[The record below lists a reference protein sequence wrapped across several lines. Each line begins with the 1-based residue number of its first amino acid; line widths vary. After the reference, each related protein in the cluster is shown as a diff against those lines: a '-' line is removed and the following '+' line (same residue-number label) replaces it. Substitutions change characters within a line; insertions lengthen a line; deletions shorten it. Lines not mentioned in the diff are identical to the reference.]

1 MTLGSTRIEVS
12 HPPTE
17 SSLRLRNLALKAFI
31 GACATLVITTSN
43 VAAGVVLN
51 GEPGWLCLLTCRS
64 DVLLNAIIIHWL
76 SSKHRTPDSPRNGEI
91 PSCVNAD
98 PPAEI
103 ATAHPRTD
111 VLDFPDNSCLQDK

>member
-1 MTLGSTRIEVS
+1 MSLQVYLTLLFLV
-12 HPPTE
+12 P
-17 SSLRLRNLALKAFI
+17 LV

-76 SSKHRTPDSPRNGEI
+76 SAKHRTTNSPKNGGI
-91 PSCVNAD
+91 PSCVNAV

-103 ATAHPRTD
+103 AAAHPSPD
-111 VLDFPDNSCLQDK
+111 IPDFPDNSCLQKN